1 MRTRVAL
8 ALLFALILA
17 SRLCHAGIAWV
28 EEAYPAAAA
37 IQIFHGKTLYRDFW
51 FDKPPLSPLLYLLWG
66 AHLGVPLRIAGALF
80 VFACSIAAFRFATDL
95 WSEREGL
102 TAAWLVG
109 FFLTFGIPAA
119 VMALAPDLI
128 MVLPHV
134 IAVWLAW
141 RGRAFWSGAVAGIA
155 FLANPKGVFVLAA
168 CALWQ
173 SRRWP
178 ALMAGFIVPN
188 VIALTWMAANGSLR
202 DYWQQVWMWG
212 RLYSSNTFL
221 SYPFREGVLR
231 TLAWAGFQATLVVS
245 ALWWWIRG
253 TNNERARFALW
264 TALAL
269 ISVWFGLRFFPRYY
283 FALLPP
289 FALAAA
295 RGYAIAGRGRI
306 LILALLLIPLL
317 RFGPRYITLA
327 EHPAEDWADI
337 ALNLDSRAA
346 SKIVLS
352 HASPS
357 DTLLVWGYR
366 PDIFA
371 YTRLQ
376 AGSPFLDS
384 QPLTGVIA
392 DRHLTQA
399 TVVDPALAAHNRQQ
413 LTRTQPTFIVDGLG
427 PLNPPLSITKYS
439 DLHDWLKH
447 YREIGRTKAAI
458 VLKHQ

>member
-8 ALLFALILA
+8 ALLFLVILA
-17 SRLCHAGIAWV
+17 ARLCHAGIVWV

-37 IQIFHGKTLYRDFW
+37 IQILHGHTLYRDFW

-66 AHLGVPLRIAGALF
+66 AHLGIPLRIAGALF
-80 VFACSIAAFRFATDL
+80 VFACAIAAFRFASDL

-128 MVLPHV
+128 MVLPHM

-141 RGRAFWSGAVAGIA
+141 RGRALCSGAVAGIA
-155 FLANPKGVFVLAA
+155 FLVNPKGVFVLAA

-178 ALMAGFIVPN
+178 ELVAGFIVPN
-188 VIALTWMAANGSLR
+188 VIALAWMAANGSLG
-202 DYWQQVWMWG
+202 DYRQQVWIWG

-221 SYPFREGVLR
+221 SHPFREGVLR
-231 TLAWAGFQATLVVS
+231 TFAWAGFQAALVVS
-245 ALWWWIRG
+245 ALWWWMRG
-253 TNNERARFALW
+253 INSERARFALW

-269 ISVWFGLRFFPRYY
+269 ISVCFGLRFFPRYY

-327 EHPAEDWADI
+327 EHRAGDWADI

-346 SKIVLS
+346 SNIVLN
-352 HASPS
+352 HASPA

-371 YTRLQ
+371 YTRLE

-392 DRHLTQA
+392 DRHLTQ
-399 TVVDPALAAHNRQQ
+399 TSVVDPALAARDRQR
-413 LTRTQPTFIVDGLG
+413 LTQSRPTFIVDGLG
-427 PLNPPLSITKYS
+427 PLNSALAIDRYP
-439 DLHDWLKH
+439 DLHDWLSH
-447 YREIGRTKAAI
+447 YHEIARTKSCI
-458 VLKHQ
+458 ILKRR